1 MKPFLILALVISLS
15 LSRLESNAQVCT
27 ISCPNN
33 LIVMADSSKEGAIV
47 HFPKATT
54 TGECG
59 AITYTPASGSFLR
72 LGSHSVVVSTASG
85 QKCSF
90 TVTVTDNESPQISGI
105 TLSSKTLWPATNKK
119 KRVAVYYEV
128 KDNGE
133 EVSTSLSVDSN
144 DPGNKDW
151 EVINPHLV
159 VLKAS
164 RLPNGEPKIYFI
176 TVSAKDISGNITR
189 KTTSIAVSK
198 TMEAI
203 PLARQ

>member
-1 MKPFLILALVISLS
+1 
-15 LSRLESNAQVCT
+15 
-27 ISCPNN
+27 
-33 LIVMADSSKEGAIV
+33 MADSSKEGAIV
-47 HFPKATT
+47 NFPKVTT
-54 TGECG
+54 MGECG

-72 LGSHSVVVSTASG
+72 LGSHSVIVSTASG

-90 TVTVTDNESPQISGI
+90 TVTVTDNEAPLISGI
-105 TLSSKTLWPATNKK
+105 TLSSPTLWPATNKK
-119 KRVAVYYEV
+119 KKIGVYYSV
-128 KDNGE
+128 SDNGQQ
-133 EVSTSLSVDSN
+133 VSTNLSIDSN
-144 DPGNKDW
+144 DPNNKDW
-151 EVINPHLV
+151 EVINPHMV

-176 TVSAKDISGNITR
+176 TVSAIDVYGNTSR